1 MAGGLT
7 IAPESRDG
15 LERIAVRLLAIAGRC
30 GDAPE
35 MQHALMQLGDEL
47 ANIIDEISVG
57 GTACGGTPIPE
68 NNFAPW
74 KMT

>member
-7 IAPESRDG
+7 IAPESRDE
-15 LERIAVRLLAIAGRC
+15 LERVVVRLLAIAGRC

-47 ANIIDEISVG
+47 AKIIDEISVG
-57 GTACGGTPIPE
+57 GTDCGGAPIPE
-68 NNFAPW
+68 
-74 KMT
+74 K